1 VYLPRSGRYTHKP
14 KPVELYSKKQV
25 MDKNQMCLKIIFR
38 DILVGSMNNV
48 ANDMWYMFGNWVPE
62 KNEVAD
68 EFTQLMKAQNL
79 KRNFS
84 ETKGKYV
91 QWAKCD
97 RAEKQNG
104 IAMGLDDEGYL
115 TVRMITTKE
124 LLEAVKQDEEY
135 R

>member
-1 VYLPRSGRYTHKP
+1 
-14 KPVELYSKKQV
+14 
-25 MDKNQMCLKIIFR
+25 MCLKIFFR

-97 RAEKQNG
+97 RVTKQDG
-104 IAMGLDDEGYL
+104 IAMGLDDEGYF

-135 R
+135 S